1 MVTVAQLRQ
10 VLDEVEDDTAEVIVE
25 LPGTFR
31 PVAAVAVR
39 STAGHGTQLVVLA
52 DL

>member
-1 MVTVAQLRQ
+1 MVTIAQLRQ
-10 VLDEVEDDTAEVIVE
+10 VLEEVDDDAEVIVE
-25 LPGTFR
+25 VPGTFR

-39 STAGHGTQLVVLA
+39 STAGRGTQLVVLA